1 MADRNFNGK
10 WTYGRE
16 KVDLDISFQP
26 NGTGAVDNTQNKGQ
40 TQATVTRT
48 GVGVFNVVLK
58 DGYADLDSIA
68 FGVRLNAAVATL
80 VVVTGA
86 VDVNVTK
93 TFTITVMQ
101 ESAGTFAA
109 ADIAN
114 NANAWIC
121 IKGTLANSSVV
132 T

>member
-1 MADRNFNGK
+1 MADRNFHGK

-16 KVDLDISFQP
+16 KIDLDLSFQP

-40 TQATVTRT
+40 TQANLTRT
-48 GVGVFNVVLK
+48 GVGVFLVTLK
-58 DGYADLDSIA
+58 DAYVDLDSIT
-68 FGVRLNAAVATL
+68 FGFRLNAAVATL
-80 VVVTGA
+80 AMVTGA
-86 VDVNVTK
+86 VDVKVAK

-101 ESAGTFAA
+101 ESAGSFAA

-114 NANAWIC
+114 NANNWIT
-121 IKGTLANSSVV
+121 IKGTLANSSVA